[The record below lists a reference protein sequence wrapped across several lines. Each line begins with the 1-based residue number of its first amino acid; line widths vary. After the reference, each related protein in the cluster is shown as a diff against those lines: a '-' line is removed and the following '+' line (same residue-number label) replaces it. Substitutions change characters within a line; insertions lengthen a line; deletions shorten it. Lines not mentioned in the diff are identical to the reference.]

1 MQEEI
6 IRDLLYQI
14 LGCGW
19 RDLDFISS
27 ISYKDWNK
35 IEIDIDEIRSEHGV
49 INANTITY
57 SQLYK
62 LVHLF
67 IQKYQQKIEEILGI
81 NDIYWYMSEHDIFSI
96 YVNYFDSSVSFE
108 NSDLQA
114 LFDNSEYW
122 L

>member
-1 MQEEI
+1 MHEEI

-19 RDLDFISS
+19 RDIDFISS
-27 ISYKDWNK
+27 ISYKTWT
-35 IEIDIDEIRSEHGV
+35 EINIDEIKSELGT
-49 INANTITY
+49 INANTIIY
-57 SQLYK
+57 WQLYK

-108 NSDLQA
+108 NPDLQA